1 MGNTYKKFICE
12 CGKEFDN
19 SGSYGAHVRFCEVHK
34 QHKANLKKMEET
46 YEFVCACGRRFKTES
61 SLKSHARF
69 CDKYIHK
76 NNRYVYV
83 DGVRTYVGDSIYKIS
98 DDCYRCE
105 CGKEFDSPASLGAH
119 MSHCEIHHDAVNIEK
134 KKRPHEKDETGVG
147 KMSGWDQ
154 KTEEEIKEYHI
165 KSGKTYSERIESGE
179 IEFYWVGKKHNEETK
194 DKIRKSAKEYF
205 IEHLNV
211 KPRYNKNACLFIDKL
226 NEKYNLNLIHAESGG
241 EKYVSGYF
249 VDGYDKEKNIVF
261 EYDEKKHYKDVYNN
275 ILKDKDIIRQ
285 NEIIAKLGCRFF
297 RYNETIDLLYEVTL
311 E

>member
-98 DDCYRCE
+98 EDCYRCE
-105 CGKEFDSPASLGAH
+105 CGKEFDSSASLGAH
-119 MSHCEIHHDAVNIEK
+119 MSHCEVHHNAVNMEM
-134 KKRPHEKDETGVG
+134 KKRPHEKDESGIG
-147 KMSGWDQ
+147 KMSGWEQ
-154 KTEEEIKEYHI
+154 KTDDEIKDFHI
-165 KSGKTYSERIESGE
+165 KSGKTHRERIESGE
-179 IEFYWVGKKHNEETK
+179 VKLHWVGRKHTEETK
-194 DKIRKSAKEYF
+194 SKIRKSSMDYF
-205 IEHLNV
+205 VDHFNV
-211 KPRYNKNACLFIDKL
+211 KPRYNKKACEFIDKL
-226 NEKYNLNLIHAESGG
+226 NETYNLNLIHAENGG
-241 EKYVSGYF
+241 EKYISGYF
-249 VDGYDKEKNIVF
+249 VDGYDEEKNIVF
-261 EYDEKKHYKDVYNN
+261 EYDEKRHYKDVYNN
-275 ILKDKDIIRQ
+275 ILKERDIDRQ
-285 NEIIAKLGCRFF
+285 NEIIKELGCRFF
-297 RYNETIDLLYEVTL
+297 RYNEQIDLLYEVK
-311 E
+311 

>member
-76 NNRYVYV
+76 NNRYIYV
-83 DGVRTYVGDSIYKIS
+83 DGIRTYVGDSIYKIS

-154 KTEEEIKEYHI
+154 KTEEEIKEYQI
-165 KSGKTYSERIESGE
+165 KSGKTYSERIKNGE

-205 IEHLNV
+205 VEHFNV

-241 EKYVSGYF
+241 EKCVSGYF

-275 ILKDKDIIRQ
+275 ILKDKDINRQ

-311 E
+311 G

>member
-1 MGNTYKKFICE
+1 MGNTYKKFVCE
-12 CGKEFDN
+12 CGAEFDN

-34 QHKANLKKMEET
+34 QHKENLKKQEES
-46 YEFVCACGRRFKTES
+46 YEYVCACGRRFKTES

-165 KSGKTYSERIESGE
+165 KGGKTYSERIENGE

-194 DKIRKSAKEYF
+194 DKIRKSTTKYF
-205 IEHLNV
+205 LEHLNV
-211 KPRYNKNACLFIDKL
+211 KARYNKTACLFIDKL
-226 NEKYNLNLIHAESGG
+226 NEKYNLNLIHAENGG
-241 EKYVSGYF
+241 EKCVLGYF
-249 VDGYDKEKNIVF
+249 VDGYDEKNNIVF
-261 EYDEKKHYKDVYNN
+261 EYDEKRHYKDVYNN
-275 ILKDKDIIRQ
+275 ILKDKDINRQ

-297 RYNETIDLLYEVTL
+297 RYNETINLLYEVTL